1 MSAFSEFYIPIRIM
15 LGDLDPN
22 QLCQYQD
29 SALDG
34 AIRSVFLFGR
44 GPAGYAMEGDRSTT
58 TKITPDIPTGNE
70 FAIISLEAA
79 LLLAGGEAG
88 ATSYRTRA
96 LSVSESG
103 DRKRDLLA
111 KLRVEIYAI
120 TAGIGFA
127 SYQNF
132 LTWITSL
139 DDFRELIA
147 VDATP
152 ATALTVGN
160 GFPILNDLA

>member
-1 MSAFSEFYIPIRIM
+1 MTAFAEFYIPLRVM

-22 QLCQYQD
+22 EVYQYQNA
-29 SALDG
+29 ALDG

-44 GPAGYAMEGDRSTT
+44 GPAGFAMDGDRNTSTD
-58 TKITPDIPTGNE
+58 ITPDIPTGNE

-79 LLLAGGEAG
+79 LLLVGGDVG

-103 DRKRDLLA
+103 DRKRDLLS

-120 TAGIGFA
+120 TAGVGFA
-127 SYQNF
+127 SYQSF
-132 LTWITSL
+132 VTWITSL
-139 DDFRELIA
+139 SDFRELIG
-147 VDATP
+147 VDAGL
-152 ATALTVGN
+152 ATTLTVGN
-160 GFPILNDLA
+160 APIIADLTG